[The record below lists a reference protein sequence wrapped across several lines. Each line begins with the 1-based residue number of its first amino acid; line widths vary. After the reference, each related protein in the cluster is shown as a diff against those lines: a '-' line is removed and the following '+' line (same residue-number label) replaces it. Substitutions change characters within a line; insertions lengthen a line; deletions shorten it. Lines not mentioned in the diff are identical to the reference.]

1 MDKIPSQMQA
11 MVLEK
16 AGEAL
21 RLQTLPTPQAQAG
34 QLLIKVHA
42 CGVCRTDL
50 HIVDGELDQARLPLI
65 PGHEIIGTVAAVGEN
80 VKHFAIGNRVGIPW
94 LGFSCGHCRYCLKD
108 KENLCENALFT
119 GYTING
125 GYAEYTV
132 AYEQYC
138 FPISDVYDDLHAAP
152 LMCAGLIGYRSYRM
166 CGDHFDKLGIYGFG
180 AAAHLITQFAV
191 SQGKEVYAFTRAG
204 DTEGQD
210 FAKKLGAVW
219 AGSSETLPPES
230 LDAAILF
237 APVGAL
243 VVEALKASDKGGIVV
258 SGGIHMSDI
267 PSFPYKL
274 LWEERQIR
282 SVANLSRK
290 DGQEYLRLAPQVPVR
305 TEIQIYTLAQANEAL
320 NDLRAGNV
328 QGAAVLKI

>member
-21 RLQTLPTPQAQAG
+21 RLQTLPTPHPQAG
-34 QLLIKVHA
+34 QLLIKVHS

-50 HIVDGELDQARLPLI
+50 HILDGELDQPKLPLI
-65 PGHEIIGTVAAVGEN
+65 PGHEIIGTVVAVGKE
-80 VKHFAIGNRVGIPW
+80 VEHFAIGDRVGIPW
-94 LGFSCGHCRYCLKD
+94 LGFSCGHCRYCLRD

-132 AYEQYC
+132 ANEQYC
-138 FPISDVYDDLHAAP
+138 FHISEVYDDLHAAP

-166 CGDHFDKLGIYGFG
+166 CGDHFIRLGIYGFG
-180 AAAHLITQFAV
+180 AAAHLITQLAV

-204 DTEGQD
+204 DTEGQA
-210 FAKKLGAVW
+210 FARKLGAVW
-219 AGSSETLPPES
+219 AGSSELLPPEP

-237 APVGAL
+237 APVGTL
-243 VVEALKASDKGGIVV
+243 LVEALKASDKGGIVV

-290 DGQEYLRLAPQVPVR
+290 DGQEYLRLAPQVPIR

-320 NDLRAGNV
+320 SDLRTGNV

>member
-1 MDKIPSQMQA
+1 MSPLPTQMQA

-21 RLQTLPTPQAQAG
+21 KLTTLPIPQPKAA

-50 HIVDGELDQARLPLI
+50 HIVDGELNQPALPLI
-65 PGHEIIGTVAAVGEN
+65 PGHEVIGTVVALGEN
-80 VKHFAIGNRVGIPW
+80 VIHFAKGDRVGIPW
-94 LGFSCGHCRYCLKD
+94 LGFTCGHCRYCMQD

-125 GYAEYTV
+125 GYAEYMV

-138 FPISDVYDDLHAAP
+138 FPISETYDDLHAAP

-166 CGDHFDKLGIYGFG
+166 CGDHFKRLGIYGFG
-180 AAAHLITQFAV
+180 AAAHLIAQLAV
-191 SQGKEVYAFTRAG
+191 SQGKEVYAFTRPG

-219 AGSSETLPPES
+219 AGTSETLPPKP

-243 VVEALKASDKGGIVV
+243 LVEALKAIDKGGIVV

-267 PSFPYKL
+267 PSFPYRL

-290 DGQEYLRLAPQVPVR
+290 DGQEYLKLAPQVPVR
-305 TEIQIYTLAQANEAL
+305 TEIQTYSLKQANQAL